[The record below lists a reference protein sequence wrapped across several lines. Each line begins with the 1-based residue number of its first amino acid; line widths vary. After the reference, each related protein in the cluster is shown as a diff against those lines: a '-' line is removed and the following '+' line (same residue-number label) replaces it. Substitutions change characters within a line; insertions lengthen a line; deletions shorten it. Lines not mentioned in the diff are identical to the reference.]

1 MASWREPALA
11 IGLGLQSVAVVAAL
25 DGMGPLALA
34 THLGACGAI
43 ALGLGRRL
51 PAGATGL
58 VFAMTVFLPILGTLG
73 SIAVAVAWVRPT
85 ATERPGRAHVH
96 TPIPGPEAAR
106 VHAGRPLPP
115 RGSLPKTARVLAAR
129 DRDDPGAI
137 ALLRRTLADR
147 DEDVRLVAHAVLE
160 SKQRVAYRRL
170 HEGARELDAAPPERR
185 AMFEQR
191 QAAEHWELA
200 RAGLADGECLVHALE
215 RARDH
220 ARAAAAG
227 DPTRGTPGSVRLALL
242 VARIELRCGSPAEAE
257 VALARAVRLG
267 LPAAIAAP
275 YLAEVAFAERRF
287 DRVRQRLA
295 AAPSGNAA
303 VDRIRRFWS

>member
-1 MASWREPALA
+1 MAWWRERALA
-11 IGLGLQSVAVVAAL
+11 VGLGLGLGLQAVAVIAAV
-25 DGMGPLALA
+25 DGMGPVALA

-51 PAGATGL
+51 PAGATGV
-58 VFAMTVFLPILGTLG
+58 VFVMTVFLPILGTLG
-73 SIAVAVAWVRPT
+73 SIAVAWVRPT
-85 ATERPGRAHVH
+85 VAAPPRHAHVH

-115 RGSLPKTARVLAAR
+115 RGSLPTTARVLAAR
-129 DRDDPGAI
+129 DRDDPAAI

-170 HEGARELDAAPPERR
+170 HEGARALDAAPPKRR
-185 AMFEQR
+185 AMLEQR

-200 RAGLADGECLVHALE
+200 RTGLADGECLVHALE

-220 ARAAAAG
+220 AQAAAAER
-227 DPTRGTPGSVRLALL
+227 PASAPLALL

-257 VALARAVRLG
+257 AALARAVKLG
-267 LPAAIAAP
+267 LPPAIAAP

-287 DRVRQRLA
+287 DRVRERLA
-295 AAPSGNAA
+295 AAPGGSTA